1 MNSSSKLN
9 RAFTLIEM
17 LTVIA
22 IVALLAALLF
32 PAINGGL
39 AKSKVNKAQLAV
51 TSDLA
56 TALRSYYNEYG
67 KWPVADTVAGHTYI
81 IDANFVALLQGA
93 NPATPP
99 NPLGPGEPAF
109 GPPFNPVNTATLQG
123 NPRQIHFLDFKAADL
138 VTTPTCISC
147 FLDPWK
153 QPYYCRFDVTYQNQV
168 DYPFS
173 APGTPVKEGF
183 IVWSAGPNGQ
193 YDRNDTIVTASPL
206 VVNSSGANKD
216 NVKNW

>member
-1 MNSSSKLN
+1 MKITQPTN
-9 RAFTLIEM
+9 RAFTLIEL

-22 IVALLAALLF
+22 IIALLAALLF

-56 TALRSYYNEYG
+56 TALRAYYTEYG
-67 KWPVADTVAGHTYI
+67 KWPVSDSAAGHTYI

-99 NPLGPGEPAF
+99 KPLGPTEPPF
-109 GPPFNPVNTATLQG
+109 GPPYTSGAATFQG
-123 NPRQIHFLDFKAADL
+123 NPRQIHFLDFKAADIR
-138 VTTPTCISC
+138 TTPDCANC

-153 QPYYCRFDVTYQNQV
+153 QPYYCRFDVTYADQV
-168 DYPFS
+168 PDPFTGGS
-173 APGTPVKEGF
+173 VTLTNLDAGF
-183 IVWSAGPNGQ
+183 LVWSAGPDGKYDKNG
-193 YDRNDTIVTASPL
+193 DVAP
-206 VVNSSGANKD
+206 SGANRD